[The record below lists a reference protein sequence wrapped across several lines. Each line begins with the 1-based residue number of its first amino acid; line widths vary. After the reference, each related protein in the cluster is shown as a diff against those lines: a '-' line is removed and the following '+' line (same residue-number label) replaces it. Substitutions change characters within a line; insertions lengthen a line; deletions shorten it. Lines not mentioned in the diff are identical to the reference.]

1 MKNDY
6 IDRGLNLKYI
16 LPNLF
21 PEAEILVD
29 ALYGRRFHVIS
40 VISVQHDSGEDHM
53 ALLDANIHL
62 NKWVGLRTSSNLQR
76 PEYGHG

>member
-1 MKNDY
+1 M
-6 IDRGLNLKYI
+6 NLKNI

-29 ALYGRRFHVIS
+29 ALFGREFHVIS
-40 VISVQHDSGEDHM
+40 VMSVQHDSGEYHM

-62 NKWVGLRTSSNLQR
+62 NKWVDLRTSSKLQR
-76 PEYGHG
+76 PEYGPG